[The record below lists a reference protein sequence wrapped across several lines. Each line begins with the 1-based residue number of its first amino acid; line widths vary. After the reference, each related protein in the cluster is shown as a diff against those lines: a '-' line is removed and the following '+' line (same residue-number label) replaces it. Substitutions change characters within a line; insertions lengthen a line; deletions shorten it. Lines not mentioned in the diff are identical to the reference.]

1 MPNRSGKLRVGL
13 YGAGR
18 IAPKH
23 IESILGDPSRFE
35 CSGFIEIN
43 DAVAQRVEKKY
54 KIKRL
59 EGSREL
65 SKRSDIISILSES
78 GKHRAHAVE
87 IINYGK
93 SVLIEKP
100 MALTPKDCDAI
111 IKAANEQ
118 NVRVFTVKQNRFNN
132 AVSKARDIQNRQILG
147 SLMMVTGRVRWS
159 RNASYY
165 EQADWRGSWKYD
177 GGVLANQAVHYL
189 DLLSWF
195 MGPIQKVSAF
205 ANNFNSN
212 IEAED
217 SIVLNLLGKN
227 GILGN
232 LEATTAVRPKNLE
245 GSLSLLS
252 SKGSIVISGH
262 ALNKIETWDA
272 KDKPKAQERNEDDVS
287 LVYGNG
293 HFQLYRSIYDS
304 ITTNQP
310 HMLEGA
316 EGKKSVSILNA
327 AYESVASGKVIEL
340 DNTFSNSPLIKASK
354 IYEK

>member
-1 MPNRSGKLRVGL
+1 MIPNKGGKLRVGL
-13 YGAGR
+13 FGAGR

-23 IESILGDPSRFE
+23 VQSILVDPSRFE

-43 DAVAQRVEKKY
+43 DAVAEKFEKKY
-54 KIKRL
+54 RIKRFA
-59 EGSREL
+59 SSKEL
-65 SKRSDIISILSES
+65 SKKSDLISILSES
-78 GKHRAHAVE
+78 GKHKAHAIEV
-87 IINYGK
+87 INYGK

-111 IKAANEQ
+111 IEASNKK
-118 NVRVFTVKQNRFNN
+118 NVRVFTVKQNRYNN
-132 AVSKARDIQNRQILG
+132 AVSKAKVVQNKGILG

-159 RNASYY
+159 RDASYY

-195 MGPIQKVSAF
+195 IGPIQKVSAF

-217 SIVLNLLGKN
+217 TIVMNLLGKN
-227 GILGN
+227 GVLGN

-262 ALNKIETWDA
+262 ALNKVETWDA
-272 KDKPKAQERNEDDVS
+272 NEYPAAQDGNEDDVS
-287 LVYGNG
+287 SVYGNG
-293 HFQLYRSIYDS
+293 HLQLYKSIHYA
-304 ITTNQP
+304 IKTGRP
-310 HMLEGA
+310 HILEGA
-316 EGKKSVSILNA
+316 EGKKSVSLLNA
-327 AYESVASGKVIEL
+327 AYESVASGKVVDLNNALE
-340 DNTFSNSPLIKASK
+340 NSPLIKAAD
-354 IYEK
+354 